1 MSLESVDLVKR
12 EVPRAE
18 RLDAFHDVEQPAA
31 RLRRFVSEEKRLLP
45 FREHQVLCAN
55 DAGLN
60 DMNLAGLRDAAEQ
73 DIGPDPARA
82 PRGGSQWLSFL
93 DDLANEKVLW
103 DDEQID
109 DRKRLEIVF
118 HEEQVRIVA
127 CSEPLAFR
135 LEGAIDNPRAEFAL
149 LTLEFELLAT
159 GGAKEVC
166 KRAIVGEG

>member
-12 EVPRAE
+12 EVPLAE

-82 PRGGSQWLSFL
+82 ASGFRSSMISRTKKCFGTMNRLTTAS
-93 DDLANEKVLW
+93 DLRSYFMRNKFGL
-103 DDEQID
+103 
-109 DRKRLEIVF
+109 
-118 HEEQVRIVA
+118 
-127 CSEPLAFR
+127 
-135 LEGAIDNPRAEFAL
+135 
-149 LTLEFELLAT
+149 LLAASRSHFVLKAPST
-159 GGAKEVC
+159 TLVPNLPF
-166 KRAIVGEG
+166 